1 MKKTI
6 VTLTTWFPNNK
17 EINKG
22 IFVENSVIEF
32 KKEFPNLEQIVIV
45 PKPFLPRWTRFFL
58 PEKICRY
65 IDLPVSEEKSDYT
78 IYRPSYLKVPFLGGK
93 IYSYFYFLSVY
104 LFLKKIKLND
114 DIDIIHSH
122 GVFPDSIAA
131 SKLSNVLGC
140 KHVLHVHDSYLKTF
154 VKKNSKLIYSAFLNA
169 DAILAVSQFQKNTIK
184 SIFPTLGKIHVL
196 NNSVDSEK
204 FTNLKRNKS
213 SGNGLRLVFVGNLL
227 PVKGIDILI
236 ESCRYL
242 KDVDD
247 LAIDVFGGGEQ
258 LEYLEE
264 LVSTL
269 DLTGVITFKGH
280 VDNGLLPNILSN
292 YHGLVLP
299 SRYETFGVV
308 VIEALS
314 CGLPVI
320 VSNAGALPE
329 LVEDDNGLIFESEN
343 AEDLSKKIRK
353 FSQKKWDY
361 ELISQSATRFD
372 KVIRAKEL
380 YLHYTGLFEEK
391 Q

>member
-1 MKKTI
+1 MEKTI

-22 IFVENSVIEF
+22 IFVKNSVIEF
-32 KKEFPNLEQIVIV
+32 KKEFPKLKQIVIV
-45 PKPFLPRWTRFFL
+45 PKPYLPKWTRFFL

-65 IDLPVSEEKSDYT
+65 MYLPSLEKKSDYT

-93 IYSYFYFLSVY
+93 IYSYLYFLSVY
-104 LFLKKIKLND
+104 SFLKKINLND
-114 DIDIIHSH
+114 SIDVIHSH
-122 GVFPDSIAA
+122 GVFPDSTAA

-154 VKKNSKLIYSAFLNA
+154 VKKNSKLIYSAFLEA
-169 DAILAVSQFQKNTIK
+169 DAILAVSLFQKNTIK
-184 SIFPTLGKIHVL
+184 SIFPTLEKIHVL
-196 NNSVDSEK
+196 NNSIDSER
-204 FTNLKRNKS
+204 FTNLNDKKS
-213 SGNGLRLVFVGNLL
+213 FGNGLRLVFVGNLL
-227 PVKGIDILI
+227 PVKGLDVLI
-236 ESCRYL
+236 EACRYL
-242 KDVDD
+242 KDVED
-247 LAIDVFGGGEQ
+247 LTIDVFGGGEQ
-258 LEYLEE
+258 LEYLKE

-269 DLTGVITFKGH
+269 NLTDVITFKGY

-329 LVEDDNGLIFESEN
+329 LVKDDNGLIFESEN
-343 AEDLSKKIRK
+343 AEDLSNKIRN

-372 KVIRAKEL
+372 RVIRAKEL
-380 YLHYTGLFEEK
+380 YHHYRGLFEEK
-391 Q
+391 